1 MKRFFIISNAVRD
14 IGGETAKR
22 VQSYLVKQ
30 GASCETATLFG
41 KRSAKTEIPPDTD
54 VCITLGGDGT
64 ILEAA
69 HYALEHE
76 VPLFGVNLGN
86 LGYLTEVG
94 ETGLNE
100 ALDRLLQDDV
110 VIEER
115 MMLEGVLPD
124 GSKRLALN
132 DIVIARYGAVKMVR
146 LNVTVNDIPLY
157 SYNADGVILASPTG
171 STGYNMSAG
180 GPIVEPTAR
189 LMLLTPISAH
199 TLTARSLVLSAEDRV
214 EVEIAGMHED
224 GTGQDAEISFDAAH
238 TVRFNAG
245 ERIEIRK
252 ANKTTKIVRLNRV
265 SFLDVLHRKLV

>member
-1 MKRFFIISNAVRD
+1 MKRFFIITNAVRD
-14 IGGETAKR
+14 LHGETAKR
-22 VQSYLVKQ
+22 VQRYLEKN
-30 GASCETATLFG
+30 GASCELATLFG
-41 KRSAKTEIPPDTD
+41 KRIADINIPADTD

-69 HYALEHE
+69 HYALPHE
-76 VPLFGVNLGN
+76 IPLFGVNLGN

-94 ETGLNE
+94 EEGLEE
-100 ALDRLLQDDV
+100 AIDHLLRDEV

-115 MMLEGVLPD
+115 MMLEGLNPD
-124 GSKRLALN
+124 GSTRLALN

-180 GPIVEPTAR
+180 GPIVEPTAQ

-199 TLTARSLVLSAEDRV
+199 TLTARSIVLSGEDRV
-214 EVEIAGMHED
+214 VVEVAGMHTNS
-224 GTGQDAEISFDAAH
+224 TGQDAEISYDAAH
-238 TVRFNAG
+238 TVAFNAG

-252 ANKTTKIVRLNRV
+252 AKKTTKIVRLNRV

>member
-14 IGGETAKR
+14 PQGNMAGR
-22 VQSYLVKQ
+22 VQQYLERA
-30 GASCETATLFG
+30 GALCEQAPLFG
-41 KRSAKTEIPPDTD
+41 KRSRELEIPPDTD

-69 HYALEHE
+69 HYALPHE
-76 VPLFGVNLGN
+76 IPLFGVNLGN

-94 ETGLNE
+94 ESGLEE
-100 ALDRLLQDDV
+100 ALDHLLRDEV

-115 MMLEGVLPD
+115 MMLEGCLPD
-124 GSKRLALN
+124 GSTRVALN
-132 DIVIARYGAVKMVR
+132 DIVIARYGSVKMVR

-171 STGYNMSAG
+171 STGYNMSSG
-180 GPIVEPTAR
+180 GPIVEPTAK

-199 TLTARSLVLSAEDRV
+199 SLTARSIVLSADDRV
-214 EVEIAGMHED
+214 VVEID
-224 GTGQDAEISFDAAH
+224 GTGHPGGGQEAEISFDAAH
-238 TVRFNAG
+238 TVPFNAG
-245 ERIEIRK
+245 DRIEIHS
-252 ANKTTKIVRLNRV
+252 AEKTTKIVRLNRV